1 MKGTRV
7 SLASGEHFYVNALPP
22 AVIELLRS
30 GAWIQF
36 PGRAVNSMQV
46 AQLYADEIPSIETP
60 ETLGD

>member
-36 PGRAVNSMQV
+36 PGRAVNSMTIV
-46 AQLYADEIPSIETP
+46 PM
-60 ETLGD
+60 